1 MMRDL
6 NAKVSLSL
14 PKWVCLSFLY
24 TKMLGVESSLR
35 SASRAKTSFAIEIIE
50 KNLFGGK
57 YQNSSGVK

>member
-1 MMRDL
+1 MGL
-6 NAKVSLSL
+6 FIFSLY
-14 PKWVCLSFLY
+14 KDAWC
-24 TKMLGVESSLR
+24 KSSLR

>member
-14 PKWVCLSFLY
+14 PKWACLSFLY

-35 SASRAKTSFAIEIIE
+35 SVSHTKTSFAIEIIE
-50 KNLFGGK
+50 KNLFGANIRI
-57 YQNSSGVK
+57 QVE

>member
-14 PKWVCLSFLY
+14 PKWACLSFLY

-50 KNLFGGK
+50 KNLFGANIRI
-57 YQNSSGVK
+57 QVE